1 MPVVQRIRCQAQRYS
16 GSPFLSSLVFVRL
29 TGVKWIRPGN
39 HSPRLCLAWR
49 AKRFILR
56 GLMAESFQ
64 HLLKATSRSF
74 YLTLRVLPARV
85 RPQIG
90 LAYLPAP
97 TTDTIADTEIV
108 PLAQRL
114 DTLQELRDRIS
125 GRTSAPL
132 NFRE

>member
-90 LAYLPAP
+90 QGSGARRSCRFN
-97 TTDTIADTEIV
+97 V
-108 PLAQRL
+108 RL
-114 DTLQELRDRIS
+114 TMR
-125 GRTSAPL
+125 P
-132 NFRE
+132 NFLE